1 MSQHT
6 PGPWIVSPMDDR
18 TIGRLIPKNHQ
29 YPQIPGFQ
37 GVAVTLYRGEES
49 RPNARLLAAA
59 PEMFAALKD
68 IEFELSH
75 RDDQCM
81 DSAPEDRCAA
91 CRAMILARAAIAKAE
106 GTP

>member
-1 MSQHT
+1 MSAHT
-6 PGPWIVSPMDDR
+6 PEPWRWLNDSVLVGAHGRRPVVLMGEQLQQRGGNGLLQAFDPSSPD
-18 TIGRLIPKNHQ
+18 GRLI
-29 YPQIPGFQ
+29 
-37 GVAVTLYRGEES
+37 
-49 RPNARLLAAA
+49 AAA
-59 PEMFAALKD
+59 PEMLAALKD

-106 GTP
+106 GES